1 MFRVLVVDDHAMNR
15 LIGKEIFQYLGCAVE
30 TADSGVA
37 VLEILKTNTFDLV
50 CLDRRM
56 PGISGDELLP
66 LLPDQQF
73 VLAWSTET
81 TELPGRFD
89 GSLSKPISIAAASQ
103 AIIAALNG
111 PKARPSAP
119 ARKESSR
126 RSFA

>member
-30 TADSGVA
+30 TAESGA
-37 VLEILKTNTFDLV
+37 AALDILKTRVFDLV

-56 PGISGDELLP
+56 PGLGGDEVLG
-66 LLPDQQF
+66 LLPDEQF

-81 TELPGRFD
+81 SDLPGRFD
-89 GSLSKPISIAAASQ
+89 GSLSKPISIAAAAQ
-103 AIIAALNG
+103 AIVAAVNG

-119 ARKESSR
+119 AQTESSHL
-126 RSFA
+126 SFA